1 MMHSNQSLGCT
12 TSKSINNNECLRS
25 TDALWAH
32 DEFIIFHLNEDEYS
46 WRARFNQLAKT
57 FCGLYAY
64 EASFDRQNVT
74 IARIF
79 WCIQCNET
87 ELTIFRATKWKI
99 NQLRASNLIRSFVL
113 CRKVLDMH
121 FVDVSSMKWEITQIT
136 QSNGQRI
143 LQDST
148 ASCSLQLNTSNGFIQ
163 CALQMLFV

>member
-1 MMHSNQSLGCT
+1 MLAKYWCIMSSWWIHYISFEWRWIFLAREIQSIG
-12 TSKSINNNECLRS
+12 
-25 TDALWAH
+25 
-32 DEFIIFHLNEDEYS
+32 
-46 WRARFNQLAKT
+46 KT
-57 FCGLYAY
+57 FCGLYAH

-87 ELTIFRATKWKI
+87 KLTFFRATKWKT

-113 CRKVLDMH
+113 WRKVLDMH
-121 FVDVSSMKWEITQIT
+121 FVYVSSMKWEITQIT